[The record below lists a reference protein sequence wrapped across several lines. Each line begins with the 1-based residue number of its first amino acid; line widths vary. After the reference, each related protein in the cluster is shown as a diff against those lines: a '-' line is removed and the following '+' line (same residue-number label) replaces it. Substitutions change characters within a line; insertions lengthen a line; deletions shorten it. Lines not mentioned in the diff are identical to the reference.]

1 MLPSVLKTSPVIVFD
16 LCFSFSWNAED
27 LSISQSD
34 EKDGSLELNVA
45 VRDTLCTCRTIE
57 LFSSSGYLKS
67 IRGNVVQVKTSII
80 HLMHSI
86 FELFFSSTN

>member
-1 MLPSVLKTSPVIVFD
+1 MLSSVLKTSKVIDFD
-16 LCFSFSWNAED
+16 FCFCFSWNVED
-27 LSISQSD
+27 LSICQRD

-45 VRDTLCTCRTIE
+45 VRETFCTCRTIE

-80 HLMHSI
+80 HLIDSI